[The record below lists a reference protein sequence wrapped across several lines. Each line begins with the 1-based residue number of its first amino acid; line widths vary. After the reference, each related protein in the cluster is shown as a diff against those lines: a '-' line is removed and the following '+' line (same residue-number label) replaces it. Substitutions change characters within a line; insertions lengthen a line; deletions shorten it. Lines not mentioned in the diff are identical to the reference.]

1 MEYRPNPNGP
11 MRLYGPNSAFRLRYE
26 FVDTTLGGTPLD
38 PTSVLLHTK
47 AGSGGNRIGG
57 HVPEPAALVQ
67 SHSTSCNRVYKSTLT
82 SRGVFRSPSNVFFY
96 GRGGSE
102 NISCTIRFEARLGE
116 SVRYYYSY
124 YYYCLLGDYTLW
136 VGGCLSVC
144 QWGCQVKK
152 VHSSVGWLEWMEGVL
167 PVAAAL
173 PEISDPR
180 GLKFYYINKT
190 AQSPNES

>member
-26 FVDTTLGGTPLD
+26 FVDTSLGGTPLD
-38 PTSVLLHTK
+38 PVVLQART
-47 AGSGGNRIGG
+47 GNRIGG

-116 SVRYYYSY
+116 SVRYVKYIIVF
-124 YYYCLLGDYTLW
+124 YYCLLG
-136 VGGCLSVC
+136 VPGVANSVSHSRFG
-144 QWGCQVKK
+144 WRPKK
-152 VHSSVGWLEWMEGVL
+152 
-167 PVAAAL
+167 
-173 PEISDPR
+173 
-180 GLKFYYINKT
+180 
-190 AQSPNES
+190 

>member
-26 FVDTTLGGTPLD
+26 FVDTSLGGTPLD
-38 PTSVLLHTK
+38 PMLAKGAS
-47 AGSGGNRIGG
+47 GNRIGG

-67 SHSTSCNRVYKSTLT
+67 SHSTSCNRVYKSTLA

-116 SVRYYYSY
+116 SVR
-124 YYYCLLGDYTLW
+124 
-136 VGGCLSVC
+136 
-144 QWGCQVKK
+144 
-152 VHSSVGWLEWMEGVL
+152 
-167 PVAAAL
+167 
-173 PEISDPR
+173 
-180 GLKFYYINKT
+180 
-190 AQSPNES
+190 